1 MRQFL
6 LIVALLAASSPLLAQ
21 DDRRRDGSWW
31 LGLGNA
37 PEKHSYAIG
46 IFDGM
51 IVGSR
56 LSYWPLPSSQQSRV
70 AAAFNDWG
78 AKYFSKI
85 TAKQLVDGLDEFYLD
100 NRNRNI
106 QTEDAIWLVANAVA
120 GKPQAQLDKMVESYR
135 EAARRSP

>member
-1 MRQFL
+1 MKRLL
-6 LIVALLAASSPLLAQ
+6 LILALLLTSSPLFGQ
-21 DDRRRDGSWW
+21 DERRRDGNWW
-31 LGLGNA
+31 LGTWTA
-37 PEKHSYAIG
+37 TEKQSYVIG

-56 LSYWPLPSSQQSRV
+56 LSYWPLPASQQAKV

-85 TAKQLVDGLDEFYLD
+85 TSRQLVDGLDEFYLD

-120 GKPQAQLDKMVESYR
+120 GKPQAQLDKMIESYR
-135 EAARRSP
+135 KDAQAKP